1 MGLAWWEIISKP
13 SPGGPTEGVSHGTAT
28 LSHVGLD
35 PNQLHHC
42 LLLRCVSSASTLD
55 KMSLHHP
62 AMIPGSPLRPS
73 PLVLSMLL
81 APKMSRPSPGT
92 PNVTSHHLQD
102 CRSRP
107 QTALALLLS
116 IQRSS
121 LHPRFKNSA
130 DQVGFLFWP
139 EPFFS
144 ALDLIVQL

>member
-107 QTALALLLS
+107 QTALVLCCCPFKGPHSIPVSKIQLTKWVFCFGRSPSFLLL
-116 IQRSS
+116 I
-121 LHPRFKNSA
+121 
-130 DQVGFLFWP
+130 
-139 EPFFS
+139 
-144 ALDLIVQL
+144 

>member
-1 MGLAWWEIISKP
+1 MISQP
-13 SPGGPTEGVSHGTAT
+13 SPGGPTEGLSHGTVT
-28 LSHVGLD
+28 LFHVGLD
-35 PNQLHHC
+35 SNQLHHC
-42 LLLRCVSSASTLD
+42 FLLRCVSSAYNLD

-62 AMIPGSPLRPS
+62 AMIPDSPLRPS
-73 PLVLSMLL
+73 SLVLSMLL

-92 PNVTSHHLQD
+92 PNVASHHLRD

-130 DQVGFLFWP
+130 DQVGFLLWP
-139 EPFFS
+139 EPLFS
-144 ALDLIVQL
+144 AVDLIVQV